1 MSSKRRTAAWVL
13 VVALLAAIAVVSAPI
28 APAKQ
33 GATCKRAHSRTIAQN
48 RQVRVY
54 EVKRSSV
61 TTLYACRRS
70 SGRHARLARAFPL
83 LGSDDGQE
91 IYSAASFDRVRLRGL
106 YVAWA
111 STFTDASCKAAC
123 PPDYDGTSES
133 IKVYNVRRRRE
144 RTVAGFPL
152 GEALVLSKFGGVAWA
167 SRTSTTGRVEIRGSA
182 RSGDNR
188 VFDSGD
194 IDPSSLAIEIT
205 IISWTRDGQEQFA
218 RLR

>member
-13 VVALLAAIAVVSAPI
+13 IVALVAAIAVVSAPV

-33 GATCKRAHSRTIAQN
+33 RATCQRAHSRTIAQN
-48 RQVRVY
+48 REVRVY
-54 EVKRSSV
+54 KVKRSSV
-61 TTLYACRRS
+61 TTLYACRRF
-70 SGRHARLARAFPL
+70 SGRHAQLARAFPL
-83 LGSDDGQE
+83 LGSDDDQE
-91 IYSAASFDRVRLRGL
+91 IYSAASFDRVRLRTL

-123 PPDYDGTSES
+123 PPGYDGTSES

-144 RTVAGFPL
+144 RTVTGFPL
-152 GEALVLSKFGGVAWA
+152 GKALVLSKFGGVAWA
-167 SRTSTTGRVEIRGSA
+167 SRTSTGQVEIRGSA

-194 IDPSSLAIEIT
+194 VDPSSLAIEIT
-205 IISWTRDGQEQFA
+205 IISWTRGGQEQFA